1 MQFLASLII
10 GYYCSEHSGSVT
22 HPPLIERYITVL
34 YCTVLKINPDRVFK
48 WNILLCDILYRIIFS
63 KSSFYMEISWF
74 FLKPKLHS
82 GRRTPRSRRVGSRKS
97 MIGAAVGPRPVK
109 VIGGLV
115 KVLLSYTAL
124 SQVFNHGL
132 WVLTFLLLH
141 GSRDLTSDHSPWVL
155 TRHLDHLVLSSRPE
169 IRVEIQTMFEM
180 TVGIADYIYIL
191 KLFFIYVVTL
201 TLRFYF
207 DFLTKV
213 YEIWSRLRNRE
224 SSQLAIYHHETFP
237 KQNKHEVVVVK
248 EFEDVGHVHRDGAVR
263 AKGGWVGDTPG
274 IFTTVIAYYKRSL
287 II

>member
-22 HPPLIERYITVL
+22 HPPLIERYITVF
-34 YCTVLKINPDRVFK
+34 YCTVLKINPDK
-48 WNILLCDILYRIIFS
+48 CNILYSDILLNNFS

-124 SQVFNHGL
+124 SQVFNHSL

-191 KLFFIYVVTL
+191 KLFFINVVVSSL
-201 TLRFYF
+201 WF
-207 DFLTKV
+207 DFEFLTKV
-213 YEIWSRLRNRE
+213 YEIWSWL
-224 SSQLAIYHHETFP
+224 L
-237 KQNKHEVVVVK
+237 
-248 EFEDVGHVHRDGAVR
+248 
-263 AKGGWVGDTPG
+263 
-274 IFTTVIAYYKRSL
+274 IAE
-287 II
+287 